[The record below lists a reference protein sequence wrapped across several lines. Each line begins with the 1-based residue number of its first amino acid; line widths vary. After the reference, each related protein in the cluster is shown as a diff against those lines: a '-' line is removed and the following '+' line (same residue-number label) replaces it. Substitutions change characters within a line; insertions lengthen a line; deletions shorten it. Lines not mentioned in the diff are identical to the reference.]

1 MKTLKGI
8 MGFEEF
14 IFLIFPLNN
23 NINYIKFQL
32 MDIEISMSIKTI
44 IRRGVIAMRKIFVIR
59 NNEGKYVDKTCLY
72 LDKITQT
79 IVYDFYDDYR
89 NSVILYFEE
98 DADMSIT
105 YLTEKAKELG
115 LDCSFTKEYV
125 CPDYSDS

>member
-1 MKTLKGI
+1 
-8 MGFEEF
+8 
-14 IFLIFPLNN
+14 
-23 NINYIKFQL
+23 
-32 MDIEISMSIKTI
+32 
-44 IRRGVIAMRKIFVIR
+44 MRKIFVLR

-72 LDKITQT
+72 FDKITQT

-125 CPDYSDS
+125 CPDYSD